1 MSRLRG
7 QSQNR
12 ENPETCPEG
21 TGPAFQRKDAGA
33 AKASPRVI
41 GLLLALATLLVYLPV
56 RHCGFV
62 NYDDGDY
69 VTDNPV
75 VQNGVTWAGVK
86 WAFTTWHASN
96 WHPLTW
102 LSHML
107 DCELFGLNPGA
118 HHLDN
123 VLFHSVNVVLLF
135 ALLLRLTKALW
146 PSAFVAALFAWHPL
160 HVESVAWISERKDLL
175 STLFGLL
182 ALLSYTRFVE
192 ESTVCSPR
200 SKVFYALSLFT
211 FALGLMAKPMLVTL
225 PFVMLLLDYWPL
237 QRMSRGESRGS
248 NETAASALDAR
259 PSMLGRLILEKWPFF
274 LLTTASCVITF
285 LAQSQRGDNAVI
297 SLAKVSLSYR
307 LCNAL
312 MSYGR
317 YLLKTIWPADLAVFY
332 PMSDQVVQVRVLAVV
347 SAMILAALSWI
358 VWRTRRSRPYLLVGW
373 LWYLGTLMPVIGLVQ
388 VGGAALADRYSYIPS
403 IGLFIAAAFGLRDLV
418 CRDHLLKIP
427 LTVVAGLT
435 LAGCV
440 ALTENQLHC
449 WRDSLTLFAHAVA
462 VTRHNDIAQIN
473 LGVALEQ
480 EGELDEA
487 LAEYRKAERLAPRR
501 YQVHNNLGN
510 LLDNMGK
517 PNEALAEYR
526 EAVRLKP
533 DLPLLRDGL
542 GSVLAELG
550 RFSEAMNEF
559 TNAAQLDPTYP
570 WPHFEMG
577 KALLKEGRD
586 AEAIGQF
593 HEALRIAPDDFKIL
607 AYTAHVLAADEN
619 PQIRDGKTALLLAA
633 KANALTGGAQPFVLD
648 AVGMACAE
656 TGDFTDALDVTQKAL
671 DLAKARQMKNLD
683 NIQKRLQLYKD
694 HQPWRESFRST
705 NAPGKN

>member
-1 MSRLRG
+1 MFRLRG
-7 QSQNR
+7 RSQNR
-12 ENPETCPEG
+12 ESQETR
-21 TGPAFQRKDAGA
+21 PAGAGA
-33 AKASPRVI
+33 AFRCETAGVVKARPRVI

-75 VQNGVTWAGVK
+75 VQNGLTWGGIK
-86 WAFTTWHASN
+86 WAFTTWHANN

-123 VLFHSVNVVLLF
+123 VLLHTANVVLLLAVLF
-135 ALLLRLTKALW
+135 RLTKAQW
-146 PSAFVAALFAWHPL
+146 PSALVAALFAWHPL

-175 STLFGLL
+175 STFFGLL

-192 ESTVCSPR
+192 ASTVHHPR
-200 SKVFYALSLFT
+200 SKVFYGLALFAY
-211 FALGLMAKPMLVTL
+211 ALGLMSKPMLVTL
-225 PFVMLLLDYWPL
+225 PFLLLLLDYWPL
-237 QRMSRGESRGS
+237 QRMSGK
-248 NETAASALDAR
+248 TAAPAFDSRNAAL
-259 PSMLGRLILEKWPFF
+259 GQLIMEKWPFF
-274 LLTTASCVITF
+274 LLTAASCVMTF
-285 LAQSQRGDNAVI
+285 SAQSQRGDNAVI
-297 SLAKVSLSYR
+297 SLANVSLSYR

-317 YLLKTIWPADLAVFY
+317 YLLKVIWPTDLAVFY
-332 PMSDQVVQVRVLAVV
+332 PMSDRVVQVRVLALV
-347 SAMILAALSWI
+347 SAMILVALSWI
-358 VWRTRRSRPYLLVGW
+358 VWRTRRSCPYVLVGW
-373 LWYLGTLMPVIGLVQ
+373 LWYLGALVPVIGLVQ

-418 CRDHLLKIP
+418 YRDRFFKIP
-427 LTVVAGLT
+427 AAAAAGLI

-440 ALTENQLHC
+440 ALTENQLRY
-449 WRDSLTLFAHAVA
+449 WRDSLTLFGHAVA
-462 VTRHNDIAQIN
+462 VTRYNDIAQIN

-480 EGELDEA
+480 EGKGDEA
-487 LAEYRKAERLAPRR
+487 LAEYRKAERLAPTRF
-501 YQVHNNLGN
+501 QVHNNLGN
-510 LLDNMGK
+510 LLDSMGK
-517 PNEALAEYR
+517 PGEALAEYR

-533 DLPLLRDGL
+533 DLPLLHDGL
-542 GSVLAELG
+542 GIVLTELG

-559 TNAAQLDPTYP
+559 TNAARLDPTYP

-577 KALLKEGRD
+577 KTLLKQGRD
-586 AEAIGQF
+586 SEALGQF
-593 HEALRIAPDDFKIL
+593 HEALRIDSDNFRIL

-619 PQIRDGKTALLLAA
+619 PEIRDGNAALLLAA

-656 TGDFTDALDVTQKAL
+656 TGDFNDAQDVAQKAL
-671 DLAKARQMKNLD
+671 DLARARKLKNLD
-683 NIQKRLQLYKD
+683 GLQQRLQLYKN
-694 HQPWRESFRST
+694 HQPWRESFQFT
-705 NAPGKN
+705 NAPVRN